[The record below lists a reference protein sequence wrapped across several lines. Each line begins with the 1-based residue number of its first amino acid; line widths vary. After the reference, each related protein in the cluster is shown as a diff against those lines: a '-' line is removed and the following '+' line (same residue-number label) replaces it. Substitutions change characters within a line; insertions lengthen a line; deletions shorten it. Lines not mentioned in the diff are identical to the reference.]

1 MADVDAAGDIPAVLH
16 RLRGPIK
23 DSATVGVLSIAD
35 LAAGGDIRNHE
46 VIRSR
51 EDAYHAEGGITALKG
66 NIAHSATIKQ
76 TVVDSDMLAHTGPAK
91 VYHSGKAL
99 LDADRRHQRRRL
111 QAGCPDYRRP
121 FFGSHRRSLY
131 RACREAGI

>member
-1 MADVDAAGDIPAVLH
+1 MEDVDAAGDIPAVLN
-16 RLRGPIK
+16 RLKGPIK

-66 NIAHSATIKQ
+66 NIAHSAIIKQ

-99 LDADRRHQRRRL
+99 LDAAEAKRITEGDVLVVPYQEP
-111 QAGCPDYRRP
+111 AGAP
-121 FFGSHRRSLY
+121 
-131 RACREAGI
+131 ACRKC